1 MLGRLAEPWPQIRID
16 SSRVSVA
23 TGLWPV
29 YADATQAKQDGSQS
43 RGYSASRAS
52 LLVYDLDLLVDY
64 LTAKPVDRD
73 VHPITLLALN
83 DKVRQALRFREEM
96 LA

>member
-43 RGYSASRAS
+43 RGYSAP
-52 LLVYDLDLLVDY
+52 LFVYDLDLLIDY
-64 LTAKPVDRD
+64 LAGEAIDRH
-73 VHPITLLALN
+73 VHP
-83 DKVRQALRFREEM
+83 VM
-96 LA
+96 LFAFDDES